1 MVLKE
6 VRAFVEDPKQEMS
19 AEERNLFLSAR
30 LVQAPYST
38 MSIVRIDRMETAAK
52 GWWITYKTKNGT

>member
-6 VRAFVEDPKQEMS
+6 VRAFVEDPMQEMS
-19 AEERNLFLSAR
+19 AEEKNLYLSAR
-30 LVQAPYST
+30 LVQVPYST

-52 GWWITYKTKNGT
+52 GWWITYMSKNGA